1 MAQVTSAIAAKR
13 LRKLNDE
20 RDALLTMGQ
29 KSRTFTAAIQEDVE
43 SVRPAYD
50 YTATQE
56 MLTELEGK
64 IRRLKHA
71 INCFNCTHVL
81 PEFDM
86 TIDQML
92 VYLPQLTA
100 RMNKLDQMRSKLP
113 RERVKESFNRGSNII
128 DYDYAN
134 YDIAQAKADYDI
146 VADKLAR
153 AQNALDLA
161 NTTVL
166 FEIDLE

>member
-1 MAQVTSAIAAKR
+1 
-13 LRKLNDE
+13 
-20 RDALLTMGQ
+20 
-29 KSRTFTAAIQEDVE
+29 
-43 SVRPAYD
+43 
-50 YTATQE
+50 
-56 MLTELEGK
+56 
-64 IRRLKHA
+64 
-71 INCFNCTHVL
+71 
-81 PEFDM
+81 
-86 TIDQML
+86 
-92 VYLPQLTA
+92 
-100 RMNKLDQMRSKLP
+100 MNKLDQMRSKLP

>member
-1 MAQVTSAIAAKR
+1 MTQITSAVAAKR

-20 RDALLTMGQ
+20 RDALLTMEL
-29 KSRTFTAAIQEDVE
+29 KSRTFVAAVQEDVE

-50 YTATQE
+50 YRAAQDA
-56 MLTELEGK
+56 LTEVEGK

-71 INCFNCTHVL
+71 INCFNCTYVL

-100 RMNKLDQMRSKLP
+100 RMNKLDDMRSKLP
-113 RERVKESFNRGSNII
+113 RERVRESFNRGSNII
-128 DYDYAN
+128 DYEYAN
-134 YDIAQAKADYDI
+134 YDITLARADYDL
-146 VADKLAR
+146 VADELAR
-153 AQNALDLA
+153 AQNALDTA
-161 NTTVL
+161 NTTVF
-166 FEIDLE
+166 FEVDLE